1 MAKSSKIKTAS
12 CKLTN
17 SELQKRKAEVI
28 ALLKENILFRKELSK
43 GYQYTFKGSD
53 VILDQGIIFIKTERQ
68 CCNFFTFKLS
78 IKDEQSNVTLGITG
92 PNRAKEFINT
102 EMEL

>member
-1 MAKSSKIKTAS
+1 MASSSKVKTVS
-12 CKLTN
+12 CKLT
-17 SELQKRKAEVI
+17 SPELQKRKAEVI
-28 ALLKENILFRKELSK
+28 VLLKENILNRKELSN

-53 VILDQGIIFIKTERQ
+53 TILDAVVTFIKTERQ

-78 IKDEQSNVTLGITG
+78 VEDEQSNITLRIIG
-92 PNRAKEFINT
+92 PNGTKKFTNT

>member
-1 MAKSSKIKTAS
+1 MATLSRVKTIS
-12 CKLTN
+12 CKLT
-17 SELQKRKAEVI
+17 STELQKRKAEVI
-28 ALLKENILFRKELSK
+28 ALLKGNILFRKELSN

-53 VILDQGIIFIKTERQ
+53 VILDQVITFIKTERQ

-78 IKDEQSNVTLGITG
+78 IKDEQSNVILSITG
-92 PNRAKEFINT
+92 RNGAKEFINT